1 MIQLNILFK
10 KKKGT
15 NPILVVKK
23 QWVTIQSIL
32 TEGTSVIRGN
42 IPN

>member
-1 MIQLNILFK
+1 MLFK
-10 KKKGT
+10 K
-15 NPILVVKK
+15 NPIQVVKK
-23 QWVTIQSIL
+23 QWANIQDIL